1 MHNNP
6 ETIKDALLCPVTL
19 AFLATGIT
27 SISLFLRK
35 ALSEKKAPRRTMVV
49 LAIIV
54 IVCLI
59 LAPVADHIYDA
70 IVPHAH

>member
-1 MHNNP
+1 MHVP
-6 ETIKDALLCPVTL
+6 AESFSDALLCPVTL
-19 AFLATGIT
+19 ACIATGVT
-27 SISLFLRK
+27 ATGLFLKK
-35 ALSEKKAPRRTMVV
+35 ALSDKKASRRVMVA

-54 IVCLI
+54 IVSLL